1 MSLAVIIFRIHR
13 WFLLQIRMLLC
24 QRVVWKKSFFLYFSQ
39 VGYSRW
45 RLKSLK
51 NWTASWMNLH
61 MRSLSSHLKNKLD
74 STVIPIKD
82 IQTGLLTP
90 CVRQLFVFI
99 LLLKCWY
106 YILNLI
112 PFCPLR
118 NFAYSLELYLI
129 LHFFFLNILLWP
141 NFNKCKCP
149 DEACWCQYK
158 KSRVAWWAE
167 HMFMA
172 FCNLH
177 LCPQLKIIEIA
188 EASWLMINK
197 TVYRIADLK
206 NFAH

>member
-1 MSLAVIIFRIHR
+1 MSLVVIIFRIHR
-13 WFLLQIRMLLC
+13 WFLPQIRMLLC
-24 QRVVWKKSFFLYFSQ
+24 QSVVWKKSLFLYFSQ

-129 LHFFFLNILLWP
+129 LHFFLKKWFCSDRISINANALMKRVGVNTKNLVWRDGLNT
-141 NFNKCKCP
+141 C
-149 DEACWCQYK
+149 
-158 KSRVAWWAE
+158 
-167 HMFMA
+167 
-172 FCNLH
+172 
-177 LCPQLKIIEIA
+177 
-188 EASWLMINK
+188 SWLSV
-197 TVYRIADLK
+197 TFT
-206 NFAH
+206 FALSWR